1 MDREAWWAAVHGV
14 AQSWTRLKQLSMY
27 LLKSLPFSECMRNTR
42 ELLVRVISSK
52 LLVIT
57 SKNEN
62 Y

>member
-1 MDREAWWAAVHGV
+1 MDTGAWWAAVHGV
-14 AQSWTRLKQLSMY
+14 AQSWTRLKQLSTY